1 MKRTCA
7 LAVVFSCAAFVA
19 AQNLVPNGSFEEYTE
34 CPDFWN
40 QTERATGWSAFRNSP
55 DYFNACEPT
64 GYWSVPHNE
73 VGYQLAASGQAY
85 CGMAT
90 WCPGGLIHQE
100 HFGAELLS
108 PLVPGVPVDISF
120 KFVNTADG
128 IIGGQGYA
136 VSGFGVLF
144 TMEPYYITDQVPLPD
159 HAALYVDSAYSDTME
174 WREVSG
180 TFIPDSAYRYI
191 VIGGMF
197 QDALIQID
205 TIDPAYDFTC
215 GYAYIDDVCVT
226 PYGGECLF
234 SDGIPTGRIPGIVIA
249 PNPCG
254 EKLMVIDHDRL
265 GRDDLWLRVA
275 DTRGR
280 VFIDR
285 LALARVGGVLDMEA
299 LPLGPLVVSIGGDS
313 GLLKET
319 LVIHLQ
325 P

>member
-1 MKRTCA
+1 MVLIV
-7 LAVVFSCAAFVA
+7 LAASEAGAC
-19 AQNLVPNGSFEEYTE
+19 QNLVPNGSFEEYTE
-34 CPDFWN
+34 CPDFWA

-64 GYWSVPHNE
+64 GYWSVPHNV
-73 VGYQLAASGQAY
+73 VGYQLAATGQAY
-85 CGMAT
+85 CGMYT
-90 WCPGGLIHQE
+90 WCPGGLVNQE

-108 PLVPGVPVDISF
+108 PLEPGVPVNISF
-120 KFVNTADG
+120 KFVNTANG
-128 IIGGQGYA
+128 FIESMGYA

-144 TMEPYYITDQVPLPD
+144 TMEPYYIVDQVPLPD
-159 HAALYVDSAYSDTME
+159 HAALLVDSAYSDTME

-205 TIDPAYDFTC
+205 TIDPAHDFNC
-215 GYAYIDDVCVT
+215 AYAYIDDVCVT

-234 SDGIPTGRIPGIVIA
+234 SDGIKTGRISGIVIA

-254 EKLMVIDHDRL
+254 KKLMLIDHNRL

-280 VFIDR
+280 VFIER
-285 LALARVGGVLDMEA
+285 LALAGVDGALDMEA
-299 LPLGPLVVSIGGDS
+299 LPFGPLVVSIGGDS

-319 LVIHLQ
+319 LVIHLE